1 MPGPHKK
8 KTKGARVKKRKADS
22 GKKAFRAEKG
32 AAGGDSGLGGG
43 ADAATDKAAR
53 QRNPKA
59 FVFSG
64 SGKAKKSAARTAE
77 REQRRMHGE
86 AEGAE
91 HTGSA
96 WAVPRLSQVSP
107 PREQP
112 QWQTRKHENL
122 HSPLQE
128 EHDLALAMVMACRQ
142 SLAGRRPNG
151 RVLPAAAV
159 AGSVACHFELCCV
172 CATLQCP
179 WWTWDHTRT
188 HPQPCCSNISCS
200 CQHFLTPQCSA
211 AGGCGAGGGPAGGG
225 ADAYTSITSPF
236 RTLIL

>member
-59 FVFSG
+59 FIFSG

-86 AEGAE
+86 AEQQNEWVCMEPKGE
-91 HTGSA
+91 D
-96 WAVPRLSQVSP
+96 Q
-107 PREQP
+107 
-112 QWQTRKHENL
+112 N
-122 HSPLQE
+122 
-128 EHDLALAMVMACRQ
+128 
-142 SLAGRRPNG
+142 N
-151 RVLPAAAV
+151 RV
-159 AGSVACHFELCCV
+159 SVARQGTHGLCLDC
-172 CATLQCP
+172 
-179 WWTWDHTRT
+179 R
-188 HPQPCCSNISCS
+188 SCS
-200 CQHFLTPQCSA
+200 CHHCGHSGIAADTDALHRGFALREDHLALGMAEQASMVLAA
-211 AGGCGAGGGPAGGG
+211 AGQR
-225 ADAYTSITSPF
+225 TSSRVITSYCCYWRHCLPF
-236 RTLIL
+236 RSCAAISAEPLVDVEPHKD

>member
-32 AAGGDSGLGGG
+32 AAGGESGLGGG

-86 AEGAE
+86 ADAAE
-91 HTGSA
+91 
-96 WAVPRLSQVSP
+96 
-107 PREQP
+107 
-112 QWQTRKHENL
+112 RKHSHRPCSTSGCDFQSGDSGVAADIEVL
-122 HSPLQE
+122 RSALQDE
-128 EHDLALAMVMACRQ
+128 SLALGMAWH
-142 SLAGRRPNG
+142 SMAWHG
-151 RVLPAAAV
+151 
-159 AGSVACHFELCCV
+159 
-172 CATLQCP
+172 
-179 WWTWDHTRT
+179 
-188 HPQPCCSNISCS
+188 ISCPCPPGS
-200 CQHFLTPQCSA
+200 RRLT
-211 AGGCGAGGGPAGGG
+211 GAGAASCCCYWLRRLLVKAVLLYIPQ
-225 ADAYTSITSPF
+225 
-236 RTLIL
+236 